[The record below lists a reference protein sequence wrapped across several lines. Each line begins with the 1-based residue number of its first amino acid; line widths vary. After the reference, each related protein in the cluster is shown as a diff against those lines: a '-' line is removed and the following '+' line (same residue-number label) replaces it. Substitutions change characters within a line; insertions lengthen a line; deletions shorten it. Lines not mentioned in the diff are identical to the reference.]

1 MPYEFDS
8 ARPIYS
14 QLGEVITRQI
24 ISGGFAPGQK
34 LPGVRE
40 LAMQYGV
47 NPNTVQRTM
56 TELERQGLVYSE
68 RTAGRFV
75 SQDEALIAQ
84 TRRNIAKSYAAA
96 FLSQMNQ
103 LGITREEAQQL
114 LKEMYER
121 EETVQSN

>member
-40 LAMQYGV
+40 MAMQYGV

-75 SQDEALIAQ
+75 SQDEPLIAQ
-84 TRRNIAKSYAAA
+84 TRLNIAKSYAAA
-96 FLSQMNQ
+96 FLTQMNQ
-103 LGITREEAQQL
+103 LGLTREEANQL
-114 LKEMYER
+114 LNDLHER
-121 EETVQSN
+121 DVTIQSP